1 MSTIKIKGYTVE
13 SDLGVYGY
21 DGYSVECTYN
31 YNKQKEK
38 YLLCM
43 GLRCRNMADCLYNID
58 TQYIPGTKETI
69 LDNINRIIK
78 FAATHED
85 KHHKKFFDRYVE
97 QIEYMC
103 KCFDCGNEYFENER
117 LSNIY
122 YNRL

>member
-43 GLRCRNMADCLYNID
+43 GLRCRNMADC
-58 TQYIPGTKETI
+58 
-69 LDNINRIIK
+69 
-78 FAATHED
+78 
-85 KHHKKFFDRYVE
+85 
-97 QIEYMC
+97 QI
-103 KCFDCGNEYFENER
+103 GR
-117 LSNIY
+117 AHV
-122 YNRL
+122 